1 MGYFPARK
9 SDERKQV
16 GVVPAIFVYRNN
28 RKGRFINFPALI
40 SPRSTPFVPRQQ
52 ARLSQIPASRRGRWS
67 AVFELSL
74 FRLRQKHVQVQIVQ
88 NRRTE
93 KRRGEGGR
101 EGGKG
106 GGNRT
111 KREQS
116 SLQNE
121 LRLVIKVEVVEMA
134 GRREKRQDGKSETA
148 SKLFNL
154 PQLR

>member
-28 RKGRFINFPALI
+28 RKSRFINFPALI
-40 SPRSTPFVPRQQ
+40 SPRSTPFVPRQR

-93 KRRGEGGR
+93 KRRG

-148 SKLFNL
+148 SKLFNS

>member
-1 MGYFPARK
+1 MGYFPAQK

-40 SPRSTPFVPRQQ
+40 SPRSTPFVPRQR

-101 EGGKG
+101 RERRREQNEEGTELV
-106 GGNRT
+106 T
-111 KREQS
+111 KRVATRNQS
-116 SLQNE
+116 G
-121 LRLVIKVEVVEMA
+121 
-134 GRREKRQDGKSETA
+134 GRRDGWKKGKATGW
-148 SKLFNL
+148 KI
-154 PQLR
+154 

>member
-93 KRRGEGGR
+93 KRRGEGG
-101 EGGKG
+101 KG

-148 SKLFNL
+148 SKLFNS

>member
-28 RKGRFINFPALI
+28 RKGRFINFPAFI
-40 SPRSTPFVPRQQ
+40 SPRSTPFVPRQR

-93 KRRGEGGR
+93 KRRG

-148 SKLFNL
+148 SKLFNS

>member
-9 SDERKQV
+9 SNERKQV

-40 SPRSTPFVPRQQ
+40 SPLHPVPRQR
-52 ARLSQIPASRRGRWS
+52 ARLSQIPARRWS

-93 KRRGEGGR
+93 KRRGGGEEEGTERKGKLVTKRVASRNQSGGR
-101 EGGKG
+101 
-106 GGNRT
+106 RD
-111 KREQS
+111 
-116 SLQNE
+116 L
-121 LRLVIKVEVVEMA
+121 EMV
-134 GRREKRQDGKSETA
+134 GRREKRQDGKSETG
-148 SKLFNL
+148 SKLFNS

>member
-28 RKGRFINFPALI
+28 RKSRFINFPALI

-93 KRRGEGGR
+93 KRRGEGG
-101 EGGKG
+101 KG

-148 SKLFNL
+148 SKLFNS